1 MLNSEESEQPS
12 ASWRENNQSPY
23 STHVTSDVS
32 KANYDVTDG
41 TTDDVTDG
49 TEVAPPVSAV
59 QSESDVNSLQRER
72 NESQTSSDHVIIWK
86 DSSHENNVDYGIN
99 ALLLLTVFSINCC
112 PFVWDEGCKKHLEGL
127 VNIRN
132 NVQQTAFIVHA

>member
-1 MLNSEESEQPS
+1 MLNSEELEHPS

-23 STHVTSDVS
+23 STHVNSDVI

-41 TTDDVTDG
+41 TTNDVTDGTTNDVTDG
-49 TEVAPPVSAV
+49 TEVAPPVVAI
-59 QSESDVNSLQRER
+59 QSESDVSSSQREC

-99 ALLLLTVFSINCC
+99 ALLLLTVFSISFR

-127 VNIRN
+127 VDKK
-132 NVQQTAFIVHA
+132 